1 MISEEWKEFSIITS
15 AVYKSNCN
23 GEDVV
28 NILVDNFEFSGG
40 KAILCST
47 SSDDSEAIMLLYTF
61 RQTTHLSVYQL
72 RNQHFSQAQTYVFH
86 QGERTRGE
94 KKDLCSM

>member
-1 MISEEWKEFSIITS
+1 MKSGKNLVLFTS

-23 GEDVV
+23 GEDDV
-28 NILVDNFEFSGG
+28 NILVDNFESSGG

-61 RQTTHLSVYQL
+61 
-72 RNQHFSQAQTYVFH
+72 
-86 QGERTRGE
+86 
-94 KKDLCSM
+94 